1 MKNILLT
8 VSYDGTDFCGWQR
21 QDKSDKGNA
30 VRTVQGEIETVL
42 KKMLKSDI
50 ALTGSGRTDSGVH
63 AFGQAANFIS
73 PYDSIPAPSYV
84 KALNGYLPKDIRIMD
99 AEEVPMEFSSRF
111 NATSRVYRY
120 FMQVET
126 PPFAKDSRFVWYIKH
141 RPNLQNLKEMAH
153 VLHGEM
159 NFKTFAAAGDV
170 SLSFNRYIDNCDFYY
185 DENNPSLLV
194 FEIEA
199 NAFLW
204 KMVRSLTGT
213 FIDLDKK
220 GFGKDDFARIL
231 NAQERSL
238 AGPTAPPEGLFL
250 YKIKFDGIRRHV

>member
-1 MKNILLT
+1 MF
-8 VSYDGTDFCGWQR
+8 Y
-21 QDKSDKGNA
+21 
-30 VRTVQGEIETVL
+30 
-42 KKMLKSDI
+42 
-50 ALTGSGRTDSGVH
+50 
-63 AFGQAANFIS
+63 
-73 PYDSIPAPSYV
+73 IPH
-84 KALNGYLPKDIRIMD
+84 K
-99 AEEVPMEFSSRF
+99 
-111 NATSRVYRY
+111 
-120 FMQVET
+120 
-126 PPFAKDSRFVWYIKH
+126 
-141 RPNLQNLKEMAH
+141 
-153 VLHGEM
+153 
-159 NFKTFAAAGDV
+159 AAAGDV

-220 GFGKDDFARIL
+220 GFGKNDFARIL

-250 YKIKFDGIRRHV
+250 YRIKFDGIRRHV